1 MSKVNKRER
10 KEQRKEAVKAYQP
23 TPEQIEKFKKDFER
37 AIYKN
42 EYQDILSTEECFDS
56 LIDEMN
62 GKNK

>member
-10 KEQRKEAVKAYQP
+10 KERRKEAAKEYQL
-23 TPEQIEKFKKDFER
+23 TPEQIEKFKEDYER

-56 LIDEMN
+56 LNVQVNE
-62 GKNK
+62 KKK